1 MAATTSPA
9 KSPARPLRGASI
21 IQSIKNAGVET
32 VVALPDIVTC
42 DGVLWPI
49 ARDPDLRLVPVCKE
63 DEGVSICAAPVLL
76 RSSIRSSHPA
86 PGIPGFDQ
94 RDSGNWRSNTICPV
108 VMILGLQGM
117 ESDRTPSQSDKLS
130 VRIVEPICEAME
142 LDYAILYD
150 ESDVAV
156 VEPMIAKGVRAVKT
170 RRHPHCQI
178 PGVTNEMMKRDQAL
192 RVLADHYPDGI
203 VVPVYQSAFDWL
215 GIRPHPLN
223 YLCTGRDGAS
233 ILAWPGTGTGRSQ
246 RKGGHPRRRRKV
258 C

>member
-1 MAATTSPA
+1 MGATTSPA
-9 KSPARPLRGASI
+9 KSPARPLCGASI

-63 DEGVSICAAPVLL
+63 DEGVSICAALSYCDHRSVLL
-76 RSSIRSSHPA
+76 IQHLGFLDSINAIRVIA
-86 PGIPGFDQ
+86 VEYDL
-94 RDSGNWRSNTICPV
+94 PV

-150 ESDVAV
+150 ESDVTV
-156 VEPMIAKGVRAVKT
+156 VEPMIAKAFEQSK
-170 RRHPHCQI
+170 
-178 PGVTNEMMKRDQAL
+178 
-192 RVLADHYPDGI
+192 
-203 VVPVYQSAFDWL
+203 PVA
-215 GIRPHPLN
+215 
-223 YLCTGRDGAS
+223 
-233 ILAWPGTGTGRSQ
+233 ILIARS
-246 RKGGHPRRRRKV
+246 PE
-258 C
+258 